1 MKTIK
6 KWLLRK
12 VFSAIMTKE
21 IAIRTLQERCV
32 IGSIEWKYYQSKI
45 NVLNDLIDDIKEL
58 YNL

>member
-1 MKTIK
+1 MKIIK

-12 VFSAIMTKE
+12 VFSAIITKK
-21 IAIRTLQERCV
+21 IAIRIIQEECMV
-32 IGSIEWKYYQSKI
+32 GSVEWKYYQSKI

>member
-12 VFSAIMTKE
+12 VFDAIITKKNS
-21 IAIRTLQERCV
+21 IQFIQDKLTA
-32 IGSIEWKYYQSKI
+32 GSIDWKYYQSKI
-45 NVLNDLIDDIKEL
+45 KVLDDLTEEIKTL